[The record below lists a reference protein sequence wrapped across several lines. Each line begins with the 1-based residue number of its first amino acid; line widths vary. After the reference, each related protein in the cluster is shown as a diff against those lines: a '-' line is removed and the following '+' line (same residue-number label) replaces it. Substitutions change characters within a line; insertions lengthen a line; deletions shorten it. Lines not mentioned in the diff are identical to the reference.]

1 MRGLT
6 LLAMSLLLV
15 SSPLMAAECSGVDCL
30 PKKVK
35 KSCTEQQTNGCIDW
49 EKGVIYATGMGVA
62 NPRFKSAAQRKYS
75 SHQAALVVA
84 KRNLLEMVQDVQ
96 ISSSQTVKEGMLE
109 SDVIKT
115 EVHGTLRHVAEVG
128 RPKSSSDGSTWVTVK
143 MYMRDILGALSTNE
157 GFAPMGGEVSK
168 STVSQAETKPM
179 SQQAKSY
186 GGNAKTIYTGV
197 IIDASGSGVKPA
209 MSPKVLS
216 ASGEEIYGSF
226 VISRKYALE
235 FGVAAYVKEM
245 KKAKANERVK
255 GNPLLLKATL
265 HSSAKKSDLK
275 LSDAD
280 AELLKELNKTQTF
293 LKEARVIILL

>member
-1 MRGLT
+1 
-6 LLAMSLLLV
+6 MSLLLV
-15 SSPLMAAECSGVDCL
+15 SNPLIAAECSGVDCL

-35 KSCTEQQTNGCIDW
+35 KSCTEQQANGCIDW

-62 NPRFKSAAQRKYS
+62 NPKFKSAAQRKYS

-84 KRNLLEMVQDVQ
+84 KRNLLEMVEDVQ

-115 EVHGTLRHVAEVG
+115 EIHGTLRHVAEVG

-143 MYMRDILGALSTNE
+143 MYMRDILGALSKNE
-157 GFAPMGGEVSK
+157 GFAPMGGEVAN
-168 STVSQAETKPM
+168 STVSQAENKPM

-186 GGNAKTIYTGV
+186 GGNKSTIYTGV
-197 IIDASGSGVKPA
+197 IIDASGTGVKPA
-209 MSPKVLS
+209 MSPKILS
-216 ASGEEIYGSF
+216 ASGEEVYGSF

-245 KKAKANERVK
+245 NKAKANERVK

-280 AELLKELNKTQTF
+280 ADLLKELNKTQTF

>member
-1 MRGLT
+1 
-6 LLAMSLLLV
+6 MSLFLFT
-15 SSPLMAAECSGVDCL
+15 SPLYAGECAGVDCL

-35 KSCTEQQTNGCIDW
+35 KSCTEQQANGCIDW
-49 EKGVIYATGMGVA
+49 EKGVIYATGMGVP
-62 NPRFKSAAQRKYS
+62 NPKFKSAPQRKYS
-75 SHQAALVVA
+75 SLQAALVVA

-115 EVHGTLRHVAEVG
+115 EVHGTLRHVAQVG
-128 RPKSSSDGSTWVTVK
+128 KARSSSDGSTWVTVK
-143 MYMRDILGALSTNE
+143 MYMRDILGVLSKNE
-157 GFAPMGGEVSK
+157 GFAPMGGEVTN
-168 STVSQAETKPM
+168 STVSQAKTKPM
-179 SQQAKSY
+179 SKQAKSY
-186 GGNAKTIYTGV
+186 GGDTKTIYTGL

-209 MSPKVLS
+209 MSPKILS

-235 FGVAAYVKEM
+235 YGVAAYVKDI
-245 KKAKANERVK
+245 KKAKKNERVK
-255 GNPLLLKATL
+255 GNPLLLKAKL
-265 HSSAKKSDLK
+265 HSSSKKSDLK

-280 AELLKELNKTQTF
+280 ADLLKELNKTQTF

>member
-1 MRGLT
+1 
-6 LLAMSLLLV
+6 MSLLLV
-15 SSPLMAAECSGVDCL
+15 SSPLMAAECAGVDCL

-35 KSCTEQQTNGCIDW
+35 QSCTEQEANGCIDW
-49 EKGVIYATGMGVA
+49 ENGVIYATGMGVP
-62 NPRFKSAAQRKYS
+62 NPRFKSPQQRKYGS
-75 SHQAALVVA
+75 LQAALVVA

-115 EVHGTLRHVAEVG
+115 EVHGTLKHVAQVG
-128 RPKSSSDGSTWVTVK
+128 KARLSSDGTTWVTVK
-143 MYMRDILGALSTNE
+143 MYMRDILGALSKNE
-157 GFAPMGGEVSK
+157 GFAPMGGDVGM
-168 STVSQAETKPM
+168 STVSKAQTKPM
-179 SQQAKSY
+179 SQQAKNY
-186 GGNAKTIYTGV
+186 GGDAKTIYTGV

-209 MSPKVLS
+209 MSPKILS

-235 FGVAAYVKEM
+235 FGVAAYVKDIN
-245 KKAKANERVK
+245 KAKKNERVK